1 MERQYSEDHSSWRHS
16 ILGDSR
22 ISTRIR
28 WTYSSSGRSKSLAVI
43 QQEGY
48 EIYSSEI
55 GLERGLEGRA
65 SILAGGTPAT
75 AARVSS
81 VFIFVRLATL

>member
-1 MERQYSEDHSSWRHS
+1 
-16 ILGDSR
+16 
-22 ISTRIR
+22 
-28 WTYSSSGRSKSLAVI
+28 LAVI

-75 AARVSS
+75 AARVSG

>member
-1 MERQYSEDHSSWRHS
+1 MSQ
-16 ILGDSR
+16 
-22 ISTRIR
+22 R
-28 WTYSSSGRSKSLAVI
+28 WAPS
-43 QQEGY
+43 Y

-75 AARVSS
+75 AARVSG
-81 VFIFVRLATL
+81 VFIFVPLATL